1 MLPLYLRIRGEL
13 LRRVREGAYPPGSRL
28 PGGVELAREFGVAPM
43 TVRQALDALEE
54 MGYIV
59 RKQGKG
65 TFVVSPVGRKRV
77 LVADDDP
84 GVRELLKEIVT
95 GEGYEVVAVEDGD
108 KAVAAVAGD
117 GGFSLA
123 FLDIRMPR
131 VGGLEAMMEIKR
143 LSPQTV
149 VVIVTG
155 YAEDLA
161 LLDRSQVWPLTVIR
175 KPFHIQQ
182 VIDALRLVA
191 RREV

>member
-1 MLPLYLRIRGEL
+1 
-13 LRRVREGAYPPGSRL
+13 
-28 PGGVELAREFGVAPM
+28 
-43 TVRQALDALEE
+43 
-54 MGYIV
+54 
-59 RKQGKG
+59 
-65 TFVVSPVGRKRV
+65 
-77 LVADDDP
+77 
-84 GVRELLKEIVT
+84 
-95 GEGYEVVAVEDGD
+95 VEDGEG
-108 KAVAAVAGD
+108 AVAAVAGD

-131 VGGLEAMMEIKR
+131 IGGLEAMMEIKK

-182 VIDALRLVA
+182 VIDALRLVG

>member
-1 MLPLYLRIRGEL
+1 MRRIK
-13 LRRVREGAYPPGSRL
+13 EGIYPPGSRL
-28 PGGVELAREFGVAPM
+28 PSGAGLAREFGVALM
-43 TVRQALDALEE
+43 TVRQALDALQDK
-54 MGYIV
+54 GYIV

-84 GVRELLKEIVT
+84 GLRELLDDIIT
-95 GEGYEVVAVEDGD
+95 REGYEVVAVEDGER
-108 KAVAAVAGD
+108 AVEAVAGD
-117 GGFSLA
+117 GGFALA

-131 VGGLEAMMEIKR
+131 IGGLEAMMEIKR

-161 LLDRSQVWPLTVIR
+161 LLDSSQVWPLTVIR

-182 VIDALRLVA
+182 VIDALRLVD

>member
-1 MLPLYLRIRGEL
+1 
-13 LRRVREGAYPPGSRL
+13 LRRIKEGVYPLGSRL
-28 PGGVELAREFGVAPM
+28 PGGAGLALEFGVAPM
-43 TVRQALDALEE
+43 TVRQALDAVEE

-59 RKQGKG
+59 RKKGKG

-84 GVRELLKEIVT
+84 GVRELLNDIIT

-108 KAVAAVAGD
+108 KAVAAVDGD

-131 VGGLEAMMEIKR
+131 IGGLEAMMEIKR
-143 LSPQTV
+143 VSPQTL

-161 LLDRSQVWPLTVIR
+161 LLDRSQAWPLTVIR
-175 KPFHIQQ
+175 KPFHIEQ
-182 VIDALRLVA
+182 VVDALRLVA
-191 RREV
+191 RREG

>member
-1 MLPLYLRIRGEL
+1 MLPLYLKVRGEI
-13 LRRVREGAYPPGSRL
+13 LRRIKEGIYPPGSRL
-28 PGGVELAREFGVAPM
+28 PGGAGLALEFGVALM
-43 TVRQALDALEE
+43 TVRQALDALVDK
-54 MGYIV
+54 GYIV

-84 GVRELLKEIVT
+84 GLRELLNDIIT
-95 GEGYEVVAVEDGD
+95 GEGYEVVAVEDGEG
-108 KAVAAVAGD
+108 AVAAVAGD
-117 GGFSLA
+117 GGFALA

-131 VGGLEAMMEIKR
+131 IGGLEAMMEMKK

-182 VIDALRLVA
+182 VIDALRLVG

>member
-13 LRRVREGAYPPGSRL
+13 LRRVREGSYPPGSRL

-54 MGYIV
+54 KGYIV

-95 GEGYEVVAVEDGD
+95 GEGYEVVAVDDGE

-117 GGFSLA
+117 GDFALA
-123 FLDIRMPR
+123 FLDVRMPR
-131 VGGLEAMMEIKR
+131 MGGLEAMMEMKR

-149 VVIVTG
+149 VIIVTG
-155 YAEDLA
+155 WGQDLGP
-161 LLDRSQVWPLTVIR
+161 LGRS
-175 KPFHIQQ
+175 
-182 VIDALRLVA
+182 
-191 RREV
+191 

>member
-1 MLPLYLRIRGEL
+1 MPLYLRVRGEI
-13 LRRVREGAYPPGSRL
+13 LRRIKEGIYPPGSRL
-28 PGGVELAREFGVAPM
+28 PGGVGLAREFGVAPM
-43 TVRQALDALEE
+43 TVRQAMDALQDK
-54 MGYIV
+54 GYIV

-65 TFVVSPVGRKRV
+65 TFVVSSVGRKRV

-84 GVRELLKEIVT
+84 GLRELLNDIIT
-95 GEGYEVVAVEDGD
+95 GEGYEVVAVEDGER
-108 KAVAAVAGD
+108 AVAAVAGD
-117 GGFSLA
+117 GGFALA

-131 VGGLEAMMEIKR
+131 IGGLEAMMEIKR

-161 LLDRSQVWPLTVIR
+161 LLDKSQVWPLTVIR

-182 VIDALRLVA
+182 VIDTLRLVA
-191 RREV
+191 RREG

>member
-1 MLPLYLRIRGEL
+1 MLPLYLKVRGEI
-13 LRRVREGAYPPGSRL
+13 LRRIKEGIYPPGSRL
-28 PGGVELAREFGVAPM
+28 PGGAGLALEFGVAPM
-43 TVRQALDALEE
+43 TVRQALDALQDK
-54 MGYIV
+54 GYIV

-84 GVRELLKEIVT
+84 GLRELLNDIIT
-95 GEGYEVVAVEDGD
+95 GEGYEVVGVEDGER
-108 KAVAAVAGD
+108 AVAAVAGD
-117 GGFSLA
+117 GGFALA

-131 VGGLEAMMEIKR
+131 IGGLEAMMEIKR

-175 KPFHIQQ
+175 KPFHIEQ
-182 VIDALRLVA
+182 VVDALRLVA

>member
-1 MLPLYLRIRGEL
+1 MRRIK
-13 LRRVREGAYPPGSRL
+13 EGIYPPGSRL
-28 PGGVELAREFGVAPM
+28 PGGAGLALEFGVALM
-43 TVRQALDALEE
+43 TVRQALDALVDK
-54 MGYIV
+54 GYIV

-84 GVRELLKEIVT
+84 GLRELLNDIIT
-95 GEGYEVVAVEDGD
+95 GEGYEVVAVEDGEG
-108 KAVAAVAGD
+108 AVAAVAGD
-117 GGFSLA
+117 GGFALA

-131 VGGLEAMMEIKR
+131 IGGLEAMMEMKK

-182 VIDALRLVA
+182 VIDALRLVG